1 MAEKRKL
8 LQRYMA
14 CLNELQDELKRKELE
29 KQMRELEMLQN
40 ELARRQ
46 KRENED
52 ASAGGLSKEQ
62 RRKVLRKL
70 LGSYMQ
76 RLDGL
81 MSELERRESRLN
93 GEKGRPSE
101 SENLPHP
108 PMLEEYTVAFSEVDE
123 SGRELLEAALSA
135 RRSAYVPY
143 SKFKVGAAFRAKGGR
158 IFTGCNIEN
167 VAFTPGNCAERC
179 ALAKGISEGEMKY
192 TEGAVVAYHPE
203 SFTTPCG
210 VCRQFIREFAYKD
223 FPIYIAKAPPPEM
236 ECSIPA
242 IQDTDEVLVTSAYNL
257 LPHSFTTFV

>member
-14 CLNELQDELKRKELE
+14 SLDELEGELKRKELE
-29 KQMRELEMLQN
+29 QQMRELGMLQS

-46 KRENED
+46 ERQNAD

-62 RRKVLRKL
+62 RQKLIRKL
-70 LGSYMQ
+70 LGSCM
-76 RLDGL
+76 RKLDGL
-81 MSELERRESRLN
+81 MCELERREARLN

-108 PMLEEYTVAFSEVDE
+108 QILEEYTVAFSEVDE
-123 SGRELLEAALSA
+123 SGRELLEAALAA

-143 SKFKVGAAFRAKGGR
+143 SNFKVGAAFRAKCGR

-179 ALAKGISEGEMKY
+179 ALAKGISEGAMKY
-192 TEGAVVAYHPE
+192 TEGAVVAYHPD

-223 FPIYIAKAPPPEM
+223 FPIYIAKAPPPEL

-257 LPHSFTTFV
+257 LPHSFTTFI